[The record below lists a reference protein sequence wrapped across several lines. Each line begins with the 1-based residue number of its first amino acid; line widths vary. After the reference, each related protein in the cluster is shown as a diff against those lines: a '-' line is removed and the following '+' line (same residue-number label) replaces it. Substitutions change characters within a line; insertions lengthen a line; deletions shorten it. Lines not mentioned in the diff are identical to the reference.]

1 MDCGL
6 LVLFLESRDFCEVH
20 LQHYNQTASCVAFTK
35 AILLLELTSLG
46 SYSPVI
52 CASTL
57 R

>member
-6 LVLFLESRDFCEVH
+6 LVLFLESRGFCEGH
-20 LQHYNQTASCVAFTK
+20 LQCYNQTASCVAFTK